1 MIEFVKKMTEWML
14 EKEAELAKK
23 CAIDPKVIDQQI
35 EKIEAK
41 KEDLKRQCRENE
53 EELEHILTRLKWLK
67 AEALKCEVKPDEAQS
82 GE

>member
-1 MIEFVKKMTEWML
+1 MVEFVKKITEWML

-23 CAIDPKVIDQQI
+23 CAIDPTVIDQQI

-41 KEDLKRQCRENE
+41 KEELHRQCQENE

-67 AEALKCEVKPDEAQS
+67 AEALKCDVKANEAQS